1 MKTTEEIQQ
10 AFSDQGQSPPGTNGR
25 MGDSARKRTSRA
37 ALLVGFGIIFAGL
50 LITATPIIGGL
61 QDGAQPH
68 EQGDNGGRICDLISA
83 QIADLIRAW
92 EGTSVHISVEGDGDG
107 YTLTSGRIV
116 LILRSYQSGVSL
128 DEIIEVQDNIRDRA
142 VIELGEP
149 PGPIV
154 IALPCAGTEPL
165 PPVDLPPGLPQP
177 ERVETPIVAYGF
189 AICDDWVGIGHS
201 ASTVVD
207 YAGGATAKTELTRIH
222 HEALE
227 WFRQQL
233 VSQHGRQ

>member
-1 MKTTEEIQQ
+1 METIL
-10 AFSDQGQSPPGTNGR
+10 GR
-25 MGDSARKRTSRA
+25 GWNLRLVVVGLGAILVT
-37 ALLVGFGIIFAGL
+37 LLVTVIAAHQLGIG
-50 LITATPIIGGL
+50 ATRGKIDP
-61 QDGAQPH
+61 A
-68 EQGDNGGRICDLISA
+68 ISA
-83 QIADLIRAW
+83 QITELVSEW
-92 EGTSVHISVEGDGDG
+92 EGTPTPISVEGGGDR

-116 LILRSYQSGVSL
+116 LLLRSCQSGVSS
-128 DEIIEVQDNIRDRA
+128 DEQWEVQDMVEARA
-142 VIELGEP
+142 RIELGEP
-149 PGPIV
+149 SRPTLRSV
-154 IALPCAGTEPL
+154 SLPTMVRSGGWLQT
-165 PPVDLPPGLPQP
+165 
-177 ERVETPIVAYGF
+177 ERVAEAPIVAYGF